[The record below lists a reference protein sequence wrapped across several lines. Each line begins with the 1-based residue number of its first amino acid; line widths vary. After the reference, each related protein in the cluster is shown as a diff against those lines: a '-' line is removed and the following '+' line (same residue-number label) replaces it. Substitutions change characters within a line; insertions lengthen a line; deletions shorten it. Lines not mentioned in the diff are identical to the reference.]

1 MKVRR
6 LNQMTTDEVA
16 ALKRR
21 SGLDIE
27 GLLSSVKPVV
37 EDVKSRGDAALL
49 EYTARF
55 DGVRLS
61 SAELQ
66 VSLEEIKRA
75 YDQVNPE
82 TMNAFRQSA
91 RNVRRFQEQSISNL
105 AQPGSPDPGQ
115 KRGFDNPLGA
125 ILDPL
130 NMPEGQRPE
139 PCPEPRRRAVEG
151 MWLTE
156 IVEGVLVG
164 QRTTPIE
171 SVGLYVPGGKGDFPS
186 VMLMLGICAQV
197 AGVRKVVA
205 CTPPTAEGCVNSGTL
220 VAADLAGVTEI
231 YKVGGAQAVAAM
243 AFGTETVPQVDK
255 ILGPGGPYVAAAKQ
269 LVAGVVDVGTVAGP
283 SEAIVLAD
291 SEADPWN
298 VALDLLVQ
306 GEHGE
311 DAASLLV
318 THSQELIEGV
328 QETLPTLLAE
338 LPDERR
344 QICESVLSKYGGAI
358 LTESLAQSIEFV
370 NDYAPEHLQLAVHNP
385 LVVLSRIRNAGTILL
400 GQRTTFTFG
409 DFSLGPTNVIP
420 TGGFAKVQSPVSVH
434 DFLKHNSVCYVLD
447 RPGFDALAEGSAAFA
462 EYEGFLAHAM
472 AVRRRDEATS

>member
-6 LNQMTTDEVA
+6 LSQTTADEIA

-27 GLLSSVKPVV
+27 DLLPSVRPVV
-37 EDVKSRGDAALL
+37 EDVRSRGDAALL
-49 EYTARF
+49 EYTTRF

-61 SAELQ
+61 AANLK
-66 VSLEEIKRA
+66 VSENEIKQA
-75 YDQVNPE
+75 YDQVSSE
-82 TMNAFRQSA
+82 TLDAFRQSA
-91 RNVRRFQEQSISNL
+91 RNVRKFQERSK
-105 AQPGSPDPGQ
+105 P
-115 KRGFDNPLGA
+115 
-125 ILDPL
+125 
-130 NMPEGQRPE
+130 
-139 PCPEPRRRAVEG
+139 EG

-164 QRTTPIE
+164 QRVTPIE

-197 AGVRKVVA
+197 AGVGKVVA
-205 CTPPTAEGCVNSGTL
+205 CTPPTAEGGVNSGTL

-231 YKVGGAQAVAAM
+231 YKVGGAQAIAAL
-243 AFGTETVPQVDK
+243 AFGTETVPKVDK
-255 ILGPGGPYVAAAKQ
+255 ILGPGGPYVVAAKQ
-269 LVAGVVDVGTVAGP
+269 LVAGVVDVGSVAGP
-283 SEAIVLAD
+283 SESIVLAD
-291 SEADPWN
+291 GEADPWN

-318 THSQELIEGV
+318 THSQKLIEGV
-328 QETLPTLLAE
+328 QAALPTILAE
-338 LPDERR
+338 LPNEQR
-344 QICESVLSKYGGAI
+344 QICETVLSKYGGAI

-370 NDYAPEHLQLAVHNP
+370 NDYAPEHLQLAVQNP
-385 LVVLSRIRNAGTILL
+385 LAVLPRIRNAGVILL

-447 RPGFDALAEGSAAFA
+447 GSGFAALAEGSATFA
-462 EYEGFLAHAM
+462 EYEGFPAHAM
-472 AVRRRDEATS
+472 AVRRRDEAMRQ

>member
-6 LNQMTTDEVA
+6 LSQMTTDEVA

-27 GLLSSVKPVV
+27 DLLPSVRPVV
-37 EDVKSRGDAALL
+37 EDVKARGDAALL

-55 DGVRLS
+55 DGVHLS
-61 SAELQ
+61 VAELKVSEDEIKQAYEQVSAEAL
-66 VSLEEIKRA
+66 
-75 YDQVNPE
+75 D
-82 TMNAFRQSA
+82 AFRQSA
-91 RNVRRFQEQSISNL
+91 RNVRRFQEQS
-105 AQPGSPDPGQ
+105 
-115 KRGFDNPLGA
+115 
-125 ILDPL
+125 
-130 NMPEGQRPE
+130 MP
-139 PCPEPRRRAVEG
+139 EG

-164 QRTTPIE
+164 QRVTPIE

-197 AGVRKVVA
+197 AGVRRIVA
-205 CTPPTAEGCVNSGTL
+205 CTPPTPEGGVNSGTL

-231 YKVGGAQAVAAM
+231 YKVGGAQAIAAL
-243 AFGTETVPQVDK
+243 AFGTETVPKVDK
-255 ILGPGGPYVAAAKQ
+255 ILGPGGPYVVAAKQ

-283 SEAIVLAD
+283 SEATILAD
-291 SEADPWN
+291 EEADPWN

-318 THSQELIEGV
+318 TRSQELIEGV
-328 QETLPTLLAE
+328 QEALPELLAE

-344 QICESVLSKYGGAI
+344 QICETVLSKYGGAI
-358 LTESLAQSIEFV
+358 LIESLAQGIEFV
-370 NDYAPEHLQLAVHNP
+370 NDYAPEHLQLAVQNP
-385 LVVLSRIRNAGTILL
+385 LAVLSRIRNAGAILL

-434 DFLKHNSVCYVLD
+434 DFLKHNSVCFVLD
-447 RPGFDALAEGSAAFA
+447 NAGFDALAEGSAAFA
-462 EYEGFLAHAM
+462 EYEGFPAHAM
-472 AVRRRDEATS
+472 AVRRRNESTS

>member
-6 LNQMTTDEVA
+6 LSEMTTAEVA

-27 GLLSSVKPVV
+27 GLLPSVRPVV
-37 EDVKSRGDAALL
+37 EGVRARGDAALL

-61 SAELQ
+61 AAELKVSEEEVKHAYEQ
-66 VSLEEIKRA
+66 VS
-75 YDQVNPE
+75 PE
-82 TMNAFRQSA
+82 ALNAFRQSA

-105 AQPGSPDPGQ
+105 ARSGSLQLGSGQAPDPGQ
-115 KRGFDNPLGA
+115 KRGFG
-125 ILDPL
+125 DPL
-130 NMPEGQRPE
+130 EAVLGQQSMP
-139 PCPEPRRRAVEG
+139 EG
-151 MWLTE
+151 MWLME

-164 QRTTPIE
+164 QRVTPIE

-205 CTPPTAEGCVNSGTL
+205 CTPPTAEGGVNSGTL

-231 YKVGGAQAVAAM
+231 YKVGGAQAIAAL
-243 AFGTETVPQVDK
+243 AFGTETVPKVDK
-255 ILGPGGPYVAAAKQ
+255 IVGPGGPYVVAAKQ

-283 SEAIVLAD
+283 SEAIILAD
-291 SEADPWN
+291 EEADSWN

-328 QETLPTLLAE
+328 QEALPALLAE

-344 QICESVLSKYGGAI
+344 QICETVLSQYGGAI

-370 NDYAPEHLQLAVHNP
+370 NDYAPEHLQLAVQNP
-385 LVVLSRIRNAGTILL
+385 LAVLSRIRNAGTILL

-447 RPGFDALAEGSAAFA
+447 RAGFDALAEGSTAFA
-462 EYEGFLAHAM
+462 EYEGFPAHAM
-472 AVRRRDEATS
+472 AVRRRNEATS

>member
-6 LNQMTTDEVA
+6 LDQMTINEIA

-21 SGLDIE
+21 SGLDIDD
-27 GLLSSVKPVV
+27 LLPSVRPVV
-37 EDVKSRGDAALL
+37 EGVRARGDAALL

-55 DGVRLS
+55 DGVNLS
-61 SAELQ
+61 AAELK
-66 VSLEEIKRA
+66 VSEEEIKHA
-75 YDQVNPE
+75 YEKVSPE
-82 TMNAFRQSA
+82 ALDAFSQSA
-91 RNVRRFQEQSISNL
+91 RNVRRFQEQS
-105 AQPGSPDPGQ
+105 
-115 KRGFDNPLGA
+115 
-125 ILDPL
+125 
-130 NMPEGQRPE
+130 MP
-139 PCPEPRRRAVEG
+139 EG

-197 AGVRKVVA
+197 ASVKKVVV
-205 CTPPTAEGCVNSGTL
+205 CTPPTAEGSVNSGTL

-231 YKVGGAQAVAAM
+231 YKVGGAQAIAAM
-243 AFGTETVPQVDK
+243 AVGTETVPKVDK
-255 ILGPGGPYVAAAKQ
+255 VLGPGGPYVVAAKQ
-269 LVAGVVDVGTVAGP
+269 LLAGVVDVGTVAGP
-283 SEAIVLAD
+283 SEAIILAD
-291 SEADPWN
+291 GEADPWN

-318 THSQELIEGV
+318 THSGELVERV
-328 QETLPTLLAE
+328 QEALPALLAE

-344 QICESVLSKYGGAI
+344 QICQVVLSQYGGAV
-358 LTESLAQSIEFV
+358 LTDSLAQSIEFA
-370 NDYAPEHLQLAVHNP
+370 NDYAPEHLQLAVQNP
-385 LVVLSRIRNAGTILL
+385 LAVLPRIRNAGAILL

-447 RPGFDALAEGSAAFA
+447 RAGFDALAEGSAAFA
-462 EYEGFLAHAM
+462 EYEGFPAHAM
-472 AVRRRDEATS
+472 AVRRRNEPTS

>member
-6 LNQMTTDEVA
+6 LNEMTAAEVA

-27 GLLSSVKPVV
+27 ELLSSVKPIV
-37 EDVKSRGDAALL
+37 EGVKARGDVALL

-61 SAELQ
+61 AAELK
-66 VSLEEIKRA
+66 VSEEEIRQA
-75 YDQVNPE
+75 YEKVSTE
-82 TMNAFRQSA
+82 TLDAFRQSA
-91 RNVRRFQEQSISNL
+91 QNVRRFQERS
-105 AQPGSPDPGQ
+105 
-115 KRGFDNPLGA
+115 
-125 ILDPL
+125 
-130 NMPEGQRPE
+130 MP
-139 PCPEPRRRAVEG
+139 EG

-164 QRTTPIE
+164 QRVTPIE
-171 SVGLYVPGGKGDFPS
+171 SVGLYVPGGKGDYPS

-197 AGVRKVVA
+197 AGVTKIVA
-205 CTPPTAEGCVNSGTL
+205 CTPPSPPSIPPKIGGEAPTPEGGVNSGTL

-231 YKVGGAQAVAAM
+231 YKVGGAQAIAAM
-243 AFGTETVPQVDK
+243 AFGTETVPKVGK
-255 ILGPGGPYVAAAKQ
+255 IVGPGGPYVVAAKQ

-283 SEAIVLAD
+283 SEAIILAD
-291 SEADPWN
+291 EEADPWN

-306 GEHGE
+306 GEHSE

-318 THSQELIEGV
+318 THNQELLEGV
-328 QETLPTLLAE
+328 QGALPKLLAD

-344 QICESVLSKYGGAI
+344 QICETVLSQYGGAI

-370 NDYAPEHLQLAVHNP
+370 NDYAPEHLQLAVQNP
-385 LVVLSRIRNAGTILL
+385 FAVLARVHNAGTIMLS
-400 GQRTTFTFG
+400 QRTPFTFA

-420 TGGFAKVQSPVSVH
+420 TGGFAKVQSPVSVR
-434 DFLKHNSVCYVLD
+434 DFLKHNSVAFVLD
-447 RPGFDALAEGSAAFA
+447 RAGFDFLAEGTTTFA
-462 EYEGFLAHAM
+462 EYEGFPAHAM
-472 AVRRRDEATS
+472 AVRKRRVDLV